1 MMYFK
6 CKNVIL
12 NGECENVLNISLEA
26 EAARNWHLHKLVEI
40 EKKIKSSHHH
50 PLLHCGVIKWSRSV
64 CLWPFQYFGLY
75 GFEKRGIEFP
85 CWGNVGNL
93 WKRARFALNAGLLQI
108 PILKF
113 PQDFFTFNF
122 FPNIIQTQA
131 IDDWFGCSCSSK
143 LWVQRRSEG
152 SMCLSSA
159 LCFSSQI
166 SYICPVRLQSGL
178 KVVLIPTRS
187 HLSAQPHWVSCS
199 CSQDCFLSQ
208 RFQQRKNSVIVEL

>member
-1 MMYFK
+1 MWECIEHITWGRG
-6 CKNVIL
+6 CKGL
-12 NGECENVLNISLEA
+12 TFAQTGG
-26 EAARNWHLHKLVEI
+26 NW
-40 EKKIKSSHHH
+40 KKDKKFSSSFTF
-50 PLLHCGVIKWSRSV
+50 I
-64 CLWPFQYFGLY
+64 LWPCKMESVGVSLTFSIRYFGLY

-178 KVVLIPTRS
+178 KVPLIPTRS

>member
-1 MMYFK
+1 MWECIEHITWGRG
-6 CKNVIL
+6 CKGL
-12 NGECENVLNISLEA
+12 TFAQTGG
-26 EAARNWHLHKLVEI
+26 NW
-40 EKKIKSSHHH
+40 KKDKKFSS
-50 PLLHCGVIKWSRSV
+50 SFTFT
-64 CLWPFQYFGLY
+64 LWPYQMESVGVSLTFSIRYFGLY

-199 CSQDCFLSQ
+199 CSQDCFLS
-208 RFQQRKNSVIVEL
+208 RT